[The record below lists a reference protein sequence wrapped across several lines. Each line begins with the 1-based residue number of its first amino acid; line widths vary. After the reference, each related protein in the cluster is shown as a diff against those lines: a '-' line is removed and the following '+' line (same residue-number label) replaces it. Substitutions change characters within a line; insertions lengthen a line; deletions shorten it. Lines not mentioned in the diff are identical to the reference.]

1 MFSNNMNVLFITL
14 GRTVK
19 VDVHGIYS
27 DLMRKFHKEGHE
39 LYIVYP
45 IERKEG
51 KPTTLEEE
59 QRVHYL
65 GVHTLNIQKTNVV
78 EKGIGTI
85 LVETQF
91 KNAIKKYFKNVSF
104 DLILYTTP
112 PITFPNLIGELKRQ
126 NPKAK
131 TYLML
136 KDIFPQNA
144 VDLGMFG
151 RGSLFYKYF
160 RAKEKKLYKNTDY
173 IGCMSPANVDFIIR
187 NNPEVDKDR
196 VEVCPNSLE
205 LINKDNEFN
214 SREETLKHYGIPTDC
229 PVFIYGGNLGKPQG
243 IDFLI
248 KAIAANSN
256 RQDCFFLIVGDGT
269 EYHKIE
275 SWISDSK
282 PSNVKLI
289 KRLPKA
295 EYDELASY
303 CNVGL
308 ICLDHRFTIP
318 NFPSRLLAYLE
329 NHMPVIVATD
339 PNCDMGP
346 IAQKNGFGFWCES
359 NSESAFTDCV
369 NKMLNSDIKTM
380 GETGYKYLCENYLV
394 DNTYNAIMKH
404 FE

>member
-1 MFSNNMNVLFITL
+1 MNLLFITL

-19 VDVHGIYS
+19 IQEHGIYS

-51 KPTTLEEE
+51 KSTTLENEKG
-59 QRVHYL
+59 VHYL
-65 GVHTLNIQKTNVV
+65 GVHTLNIQKTNII

-85 LVETQF
+85 LVENQF
-91 KNAIKKYFKNVSF
+91 KKAIKMYFKNVSF

-112 PITFPNLIGELKRQ
+112 PITFPNLIGDLKRL
-126 NPKAK
+126 NPKAT

-151 RGSLFYKYF
+151 KCSIFYKYF

-173 IGCMSPANVDFIIR
+173 IGCMSPANVDYILR
-187 NNPEVDKDR
+187 NNPKVDNAC

-205 LINKDNEFN
+205 LINAGNAFARRD
-214 SREETLKHYGIPTDC
+214 ETLQRYGIPIDS

-248 KAIAANSN
+248 KAIGANSN
-256 RQDCFFLIVGDGT
+256 RKDCYFLIVGDGT

-275 SWISDSK
+275 SWISETK

-295 EYDELASY
+295 EYDELAGY

-329 NHMPVIVATD
+329 NRMPVIVTTD

-346 IAQKNGFGFWCES
+346 IAQQNGFGYWCES
-359 NSESAFTDCV
+359 NSEAAFTDCV
-369 NKMLNSDIKTM
+369 NKMLSSDIKAM
-380 GETGYKYLCENYLV
+380 GETGYKFLCDNYLV
-394 DNTYNAIMKH
+394 ENTYNAIMKH

>member
-1 MFSNNMNVLFITL
+1 MKIIFITL

-19 VDVHGIYS
+19 IDVHGIYS

-45 IERKEG
+45 CERREDL
-51 KPTTLEEE
+51 PTSLEEE
-59 QRVHYL
+59 DGVHYL
-65 GVHTLNIQKTNVV
+65 RVKTLNIQKTNVV

-91 KNAIKKYFKNVSF
+91 KRAINKHFKGIHF
-104 DLILYTTP
+104 DLILYSTP
-112 PITFPNLIGELKRQ
+112 PITFPNLIGDLKKS
-126 NPKAK
+126 NPKAT

-144 VDLGMFG
+144 VDLGMFSEA
-151 RGSLFYKYF
+151 SLFYKYF
-160 RAKEKKLYKNTDY
+160 RSKEKKLYRNTDY
-173 IGCMSPANVDFIIR
+173 IGCMSPANVNYIIK
-187 NNPEVDKDR
+187 NNPEIDKTH

-205 LINKDNEFN
+205 LVHEGKQYNH
-214 SREETLKHYGIPTDC
+214 REETMRRYGIPTNC
-229 PVFIYGGNLGKPQG
+229 PVFLYGGNLGKPQG

-256 RQDCFFLIVGDGT
+256 RDDCHFLIVGDGT
-269 EYHKIE
+269 EYRKLEAWIVE
-275 SWISDSK
+275 SQ
-282 PSNVKLI
+282 PSNVTLI
-289 KRLPKA
+289 NRLPKDQ
-295 EYDELASY
+295 YDELVSF

-329 NHMPVIVATD
+329 NHIPVIVATD

-346 IAQKNGFGFWCES
+346 IAQQNGFGYWCES
-359 NSESAFTDCV
+359 NSEAAFTDCV
-369 NKMLNSDIKTM
+369 NTMLGSDIKAM
-380 GETGYKYLCENYLV
+380 GEAGYKYLCDNYLV
-394 DNTYNAIMKH
+394 DNTYQAIMKH

>member
-1 MFSNNMNVLFITL
+1 MNILFITL

-19 VDVHGIYS
+19 IDVHGIYS
-27 DLMRKFHKEGHE
+27 DLMRKFHKEGHK

-51 KPTTLEEE
+51 KPTTLQEEKC
-59 QRVHYL
+59 VHYL
-65 GVHTLNIQKTNVV
+65 GVHTLNIQKTNVI
-78 EKGIGTI
+78 EKGIGTV

-151 RGSLFYKYF
+151 KSSLFYKYF
-160 RAKEKKLYKNTDY
+160 RAKEKKLYRNTDY
-173 IGCMSPANVDFIIR
+173 IGCMSPANVEFIIK
-187 NNPEVDKDR
+187 NNSEVEKAC

-205 LINKDNEFN
+205 LINEGKKVNR
-214 SREETLKHYGIPTDC
+214 REETFQRYGIPTDC
-229 PVFIYGGNLGKPQG
+229 PIFLYGGNLGKPQG
-243 IDFLI
+243 VDFLI
-248 KAIAANSN
+248 KAIAANCN
-256 RQDCFFLIVGDGT
+256 RKDCYFLIVGDGT
-269 EYHKIE
+269 EYHKIGN
-275 SWISDSK
+275 WISEAK

-289 KRLPKA
+289 KRLPKT

-346 IAQKNGFGFWCES
+346 IAQQNGFGYWCES
-359 NSESAFTDCV
+359 NSETAFTECL
-369 NKMLNSDIKTM
+369 NKMINSDIKAM
-380 GETGYKYLCENYLV
+380 GETGYKYLCDNYLV
-394 DNTYNAIMKH
+394 ENTYNAIMKH
-404 FE
+404 FV

>member
-1 MFSNNMNVLFITL
+1 MKILFITL

-19 VDVHGIYS
+19 IGVHGIYS
-27 DLMRKFHKEGHE
+27 DLMRKFYKEGHE

-45 IERKEG
+45 CERRNG
-51 KPTTLEEE
+51 LPTSLEEE
-59 QRVHYL
+59 NGVHYL
-65 GVHTLNIQKTNVV
+65 RVKTLNIQKTNVV

-91 KNAIKKYFKNVSF
+91 KSAIKKHFKGIHF

-112 PITFPNLIGELKRQ
+112 PITFPNLIGDLKKS
-126 NPKAK
+126 NPEAT

-151 RGSLFYKYF
+151 KNSLFYKYF
-160 RAKEKKLYKNTDY
+160 RAKEEKLYRNTDY
-173 IGCMSPANVDFIIR
+173 IGCMSPANVEFIIK
-187 NNPEVDKDR
+187 NNPEVDKNR

-205 LINKDNEFN
+205 LMNEGVGYN
-214 SREETLKHYGIPTDC
+214 NREETLKRYGIPSDR
-229 PVFIYGGNLGKPQG
+229 PIFLYGGNLGKPQG

-248 KAIAANSN
+248 KALAENSN
-256 RQDCFFLIVGDGT
+256 RQDCHFLIVGDGT
-269 EYHKIE
+269 EYSKLD
-275 SWISDSK
+275 SWIKESK
-282 PSNVKLI
+282 PANVTLI
-289 KRLPKA
+289 NRLPKA

-303 CNVGL
+303 CDIGL

-329 NHMPVIVATD
+329 NHKPVVVATD

-346 IAQKNGFGFWCES
+346 IAQDNGFGYWCES
-359 NSESAFTDCV
+359 NDVKAFTECV
-369 NKMLNSDIKTM
+369 NKMLASDIKAM
-380 GETGYKYLCENYLV
+380 GETGFKFLCENYLV
-394 DNTYNAIMKH
+394 ENTYEAIMKH